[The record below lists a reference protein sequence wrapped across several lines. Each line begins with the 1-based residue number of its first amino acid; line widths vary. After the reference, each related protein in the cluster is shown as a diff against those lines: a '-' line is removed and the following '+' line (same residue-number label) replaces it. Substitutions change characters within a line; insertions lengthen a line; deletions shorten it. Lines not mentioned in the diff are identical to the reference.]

1 MTKDSMKKSQ
11 ILTGF
16 ALAGALALSACSPK
30 QPAPEAPPAPKA
42 ETAPVASGAAPA
54 FVSAERNSFAEVTSH
69 LDPGGNFYL
78 YLGTEQWLDGV
89 STKISDWRQLFLSA
103 PDMKED
109 DRTAVNL
116 GFDVVTRLVRNS
128 GVEEVSG
135 IGISGIAREKGLYRA
150 KMLVHHY
157 PGKNTGFGWSLLG
170 NKPHPIDGLDMLPAT
185 TALAMF
191 NDFDLVHTWQ
201 IIEKEIAAS
210 GVPQA
215 EKTLSDIRV
224 LTEKTLGVSLDK
236 LLASTGGE
244 FGFILTLDEAR
255 KMPLPFPS
263 ATGETMQ
270 IPEPGLL
277 FVIRVKDQTLFN
289 LAERNLPPS
298 DQMVRVD
305 EAGLKMRTMLLPLPF
320 PLRPSIAQAG
330 DYLLISTTDT
340 LIREVLAVK
349 KGEKTGLK
357 STSEFTRLSQD
368 IPKEGNGF
376 TYVSQR
382 FGRTWVEIQLAA
394 MEMST
399 KSNPAATGQD
409 AFMKALTG
417 KFMNPASANMTFNVF
432 SHTDYGWLSTANTTQ
447 EPAKVMLTSGFVFV
461 VPLLAAIAI
470 PNFVKARSTA
480 QKNACIANLKMIDG
494 ASQQWA
500 LDKRKTDQDKVDIQA
515 MKEYLKDGK
524 MPTCPAGG
532 TYTTGKV
539 EDAPKCSIPG
549 HELHF

>member
-1 MTKDSMKKSQ
+1 MKKSQ

-16 ALAGALALSACSPK
+16 ALAGVLALSACSPK
-30 QPAPEAPPAPKA
+30 QPPAETPPAPKA
-42 ETAPVASGAAPA
+42 EAAPAPSAAAPA
-54 FVSAERNSFAEVTSH
+54 FTSAEKTSFAEVTSH

-78 YLGTEQWLDGV
+78 YLGTEQWLDGL
-89 STKISDWRQLFLSA
+89 SAKASSWRQLFLAA
-103 PDMKED
+103 PELKEE
-109 DRTAVNL
+109 DRVAVNL

-128 GVEEVSG
+128 GLEEVSG
-135 IGISGIAREKGLYRA
+135 VGISGIARDKGLYRA

-157 PGKNTGFGWSLLG
+157 PGKNKGFGWSLLG
-170 NKPHPIDGLDMLPAT
+170 AKPHALEGLDMLPAT

-191 NDFDLVHTWQ
+191 NDFDLAQVWQ
-201 IIEKEIAAS
+201 ILEQELDAT
-210 GVPQA
+210 GVPKA
-215 EKTLSDIRV
+215 KDALTELRAM
-224 LTEKTLGVSLDK
+224 TEKTLGVSLDK

-263 ATGETMQ
+263 AAGEPMQ

-298 DQMVRVD
+298 DQLVRVD
-305 EAGLKMRTMLLPLPF
+305 EAGLKMRTMMLPLPF

-330 DYLLISTTDT
+330 DYLMISTTDT
-340 LIREVLAVK
+340 LVREALAVK
-349 KGEKTGLK
+349 KGEKPGLK
-357 STSEFTRLSQD
+357 STSEFARLSQD
-368 IPKEGNGF
+368 IPTEGNGF
-376 TYVSQR
+376 TYMSQR

-394 MEMST
+394 MEMSA

-409 AFMKALTG
+409 AFMKAFTS
-417 KFMNPASANMTFNVF
+417 KFMDPNSVNMTFNVL

-447 EPAKVMLTSGFVFV
+447 EPAKVMLTSGFVVV

-480 QKNACIANLKMIDG
+480 QKNACIANLKMIDR

-500 LDKRKTDQDKVDIQA
+500 LENLKTDKDKVDIKA
-515 MKEYLKDGK
+515 ITEYLKDHK
-524 MPTCPAGG
+524 LPTCPAGG

-549 HELHF
+549 HEIHF